1 MGFFIHELNYREK
14 SWVIFNKGQFTH
26 ICQLNVSCGQDSV
39 SAIVLYNFEINCTIC
54 LRGVLTLP
62 VLWGFQC
69 IVPALVIFQFFR
81 IKFIFLE
88 SLHFFLQ
95 TDRMDFQNTNFKGQK
110 PYIHT

>member
-1 MGFFIHELNYREK
+1 
-14 SWVIFNKGQFTH
+14 
-26 ICQLNVSCGQDSV
+26 V

-110 PYIHT
+110 KTLHSYMSVYRNLKIRHILLKVRILTNHPVKF